1 MYEISN
7 LMAELEN
14 ADADVVERTAQE
26 RGSLPV
32 RLAMLGLAVIRK
44 GSSPL
49 WNGYPPGVFI
59 SYKWADEAL
68 TQFVGDLAEHLRR
81 LGYRAFLDRENVD
94 ADADTQFSVP
104 AFVASL
110 QDCSYY
116 LLLLTEWCADLMS
129 GRRGKTSWIFDE
141 YQQAIR
147 LVNDGRLV
155 VIPVLMESGGLT
167 DFFTSDRVV
176 DVTQDWYDFDSVDR
190 FLPAHP
196 LSLTDRQIQDLA
208 HAVEEFD
215 THFLREQWSQ
225 ANEVLLGSS
234 QLASTFDHQ
243 FRRLLHSL
251 YTADAEGFEAAYG
264 RLGTTY
270 GEQYVF
276 HLYSGYCKR
285 HGIPSR
291 LTWNP

>member
-1 MYEISN
+1 MYEISD

-14 ADADVVERTAQE
+14 ADAEVVERTARE

-49 WNGYPPGVFI
+49 WHGYPPGVFI
-59 SYKWADEAL
+59 SYKWAEQGL
-68 TQFVGDLAEHLRR
+68 TQLVLDLAEHLRQ

-94 ADADTQFSVP
+94 ADVDAQFSVP

-116 LLLLTEWCADLMS
+116 LLLLTDLCADLMT

-176 DVTQDWYDFDSVDR
+176 DLTQDWYDFEPVDR
-190 FLPAHP
+190 VLPIHP
-196 LSLTDRQIQDLA
+196 LFLTDLQIGDLSR
-208 HAVEEFD
+208 AVSEFD
-215 THFLREQWSQ
+215 ARFLHEQWSQ
-225 ANEVLLGSS
+225 AKEVLLDSPE
-234 QLASTFDHQ
+234 LASTFDHQ
-243 FRRLLHSL
+243 FRHLLHSL
-251 YTADAEGFEAAYG
+251 YTADAEAFEAAYG
-264 RLGTTY
+264 QLNTTY
-270 GEQYVF
+270 GEQHVF
-276 HLYSGYCKR
+276 HVYSGYCKR
-285 HGIPSR
+285 HGIPNR

>member
-1 MYEISN
+1 MYEISD

-14 ADADVVERTAQE
+14 ADAEVVERTARE

-49 WNGYPPGVFI
+49 WHGYPPGVFI
-59 SYKWADEAL
+59 SYKWAEQGL
-68 TQFVGDLAEHLRR
+68 TQLVLDLAEHLRQ

-94 ADADTQFSVP
+94 ADVDAQFSVP

-116 LLLLTEWCADLMS
+116 LLLLTDLCADLMT

-155 VIPVLMESGGLT
+155 VIPVLMESGASP
-167 DFFTSDRVV
+167 TSSRA
-176 DVTQDWYDFDSVDR
+176 T
-190 FLPAHP
+190 
-196 LSLTDRQIQDLA
+196 
-208 HAVEEFD
+208 
-215 THFLREQWSQ
+215 
-225 ANEVLLGSS
+225 GSS
-234 QLASTFDHQ
+234 T
-243 FRRLLHSL
+243 
-251 YTADAEGFEAAYG
+251 
-264 RLGTTY
+264 
-270 GEQYVF
+270 
-276 HLYSGYCKR
+276 
-285 HGIPSR
+285 
-291 LTWNP
+291 